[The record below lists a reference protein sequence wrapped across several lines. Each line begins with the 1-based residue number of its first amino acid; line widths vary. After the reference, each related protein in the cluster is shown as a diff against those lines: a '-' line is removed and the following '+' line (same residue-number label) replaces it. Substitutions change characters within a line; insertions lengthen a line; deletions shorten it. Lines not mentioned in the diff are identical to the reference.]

1 MSFLLRQRKI
11 PHLLLGRA
19 GKQGS
24 LALGET
30 LPPSALPLLKSLGL
44 LPLFEEN
51 ALAKTTGYHS
61 AWGSSHVVDHN
72 FYFNRPFQY
81 GLKLNKEQLLLALE
95 ALQKEQVYPF
105 KRLSGINEEVDG
117 MSVTLDDGTKIAAK
131 FLVDATGR
139 KRVVGKALGIAE
151 KEHDQLM
158 AFSAHLPRIRLPR
171 LPHGVFVES
180 FESGWGIVSEL
191 SEQTS
196 VMTLYTTKSHE
207 AKAGFMKYDCW
218 PELLGDTQYL
228 KSFLSPAED
237 IKVMGGNAN
246 TTRLASCAGKSWLAI
261 GDAAMAFDPL
271 SSHGITSG
279 IYTAS
284 QAAEALKNS
293 LESGNSEALDVY
305 AERLEKI
312 FGGYLEQKN
321 QLYQQEKRWELSSF
335 WQEMCAFG
343 RLA

>member
-1 MSFLLRQRKI
+1 MSFLLRQREI
-11 PHLLLGRA
+11 PHLLLGRTE
-19 GKQGS
+19 KQGP

-61 AWGSSHVVDHN
+61 AWGSSHVADHN
-72 FYFNRPFQY
+72 FYFNRPFQH

-95 ALQKEQVYPF
+95 ELQKELVFPI
-105 KRLSGINEEVDG
+105 KRLSAMSEEAEGI
-117 MSVTLDDGTKIAAK
+117 SVTLDDGTEIAAK

-151 KEHDQLM
+151 TEHDQLM
-158 AFSAHLPRIRLPR
+158 AFSTHLPRIRLPR

-207 AKAGFMKYDCW
+207 AKSDFMKYDRW
-218 PELLGDTQYL
+218 PELLEDTEYL

-246 TTRLASCAGKSWLAI
+246 TTRLSSCASKSWLAI

-284 QAAEALKNS
+284 QAADALTKS
-293 LESGNSEALDVY
+293 LESGNSEALDAY

-312 FGGYLEQKN
+312 FGGYLEEKK
-321 QLYQQEKRWELSSF
+321 QLYAQERRWEQSSF
-335 WQEMCAFG
+335 WQEMG
-343 RLA
+343 